1 MSSFPRLACYFSSS
15 RSIKRRRFDDE
26 LVEYSLQPG
35 ASIGKGEKR
44 IRTQSYT
51 SLVPE
56 FPIVNSS
63 PVTPNPPP
71 PPQPERRRAA
81 TKLPCLGSLGRKTRR
96 KGQLSQL
103 STKDLGRWKPT
114 DDLALILGV
123 QQVGPLYS
131 VMTMQ
136 LCRIGYTIHKTC

>member
-1 MSSFPRLACYFSSS
+1 MSFLYVLCSFSSS

-35 ASIGKGEKR
+35 ASIGKGDKR
-44 IRTQSYT
+44 MRTQSYT
-51 SLVPE
+51 SQLPE
-56 FPIVNSS
+56 FPIATSA
-63 PVTPNPPP
+63 PATPSNPP
-71 PPQPERRRAA
+71 QEKRRSS
-81 TKLPCLGSLGRKTRR
+81 KVPSLGSLGRKARR

-123 QQVGPLYS
+123 QQVCY
-131 VMTMQ
+131 
-136 LCRIGYTIHKTC
+136 